1 MVLESLINPFKAE
14 RKPVHMLFF
23 GALYASVA
31 VFLSLWIFKEEA
43 SMIVVFL
50 TVLATVPLMYRTIKY
65 EEEKDLKIKD
75 ESTILKEHGRALEFF
90 MYLFF
95 GFVIGFVVWFVFLPH
110 TLVQE
115 LFSTQLFTINVI
127 NNKVT
132 GDMVSDGVFWN
143 ILFNNFKVMFFCL
156 FFSFFYGAGA
166 IFILTWNASVI
177 AAAIGTYIR
186 SNIALYA
193 QHAGFYKVAGYFQV
207 VSVGILRYMTHG
219 VFEILAYFIAGLA
232 GSLISVAII
241 RHNIGD
247 RQFNK
252 VLLDAMILLLIA
264 ALVTVFAGVIE
275 VYVTPALF

>member
-50 TVLATVPLMYRTIKY
+50 TVLATVPLMYKTIKY
-65 EEEKDLKIKD
+65 EEDKDLKIKS
-75 ESTILKEHGRALEFF
+75 ELSILREHSRALEFF
-90 MYLFF
+90 MFLFL

-115 LFSTQLFTINVI
+115 LFSTQLFTISVI

-132 GDMVSDGVFWN
+132 GDVVSGDIFWN
-143 ILFNNFKVMFFCL
+143 IISNNFKVMFFCL

-177 AAAIGTYIR
+177 ASAIGTYIR
-186 SNIALYA
+186 SNLALYA
-193 QHAGFYKVAGYFQV
+193 GHAGFYKAAGYFQV
-207 VSVGILRYMTHG
+207 VSVGLFRYLTHG

-232 GSLISVAII
+232 GGLISVAII

-252 VLLDAMILLLIA
+252 VLLDSVILLMIAILIA
-264 ALVTVFAGVIE
+264 IFAAVIE